1 MRLTAGNKPTG
12 RVKAQ
17 SAVFLVA
24 AAAALGCAATT
35 STSPE
40 RAAPVPESSARLV
53 ALPSAPP
60 PPAAPVP
67 TVPERLL
74 QPGTTLTLTDIVE
87 VALQNNPLTR
97 ASYLQARSAA
107 ASLGAERSAYYPK
120 LDATVSAARGNF
132 GITDSGTDATLTAYG
147 PSITLDMLL
156 LDMGGRAA
164 DVEAARLGL
173 LAADWV
179 HNATVQSVILNVQL
193 TYVGYLDAKGQLEA
207 ANASV
212 KTAQAA
218 LDAATVRHDAGVATI
233 AEVLLAKTALSQEQL
248 AVDTLNGQVMAL
260 RGSLATAMGLPATT
274 PYDVGALPEEMPF
287 ELADRA
293 VEPLIAQA
301 RAQRPDLAAA
311 LVDVEK
317 AATHIRSVR
326 ADGLPALS
334 ASATA
339 GRTYYDPTTYGSHG
353 DSWSARL
360 LLTVPLFTGFEN
372 KYNVT
377 RAREDAAVAQ
387 AQAETLD
394 QQIILEVWT
403 SYYGLKTADQL
414 VRTSRDLL
422 ASAEQSERVA
432 FGRYREGVG
441 TIIDLLAA
449 QSALAGARS
458 QEIRARAQWFAAL
471 ARLAFDTGMV
481 SPVLQAKVTLTEEK
495 IEP

>member
-1 MRLTAGNKPTG
+1 MRRNAGTIPKA
-12 RVKAQ
+12 RVAMRP
-17 SAVFLVA
+17 AAFLVA
-24 AAAALGCAATT
+24 ATAALGCATT
-35 STSPE
+35 PAQPRE
-40 RAAPVPESSARLV
+40 RTAPVPESSARAV
-53 ALPSAPP
+53 AIPSPP
-60 PPAAPVP
+60 PPLEVSLPAI
-67 TVPERLL
+67 PERLL
-74 QPGTTLTLTDIVE
+74 QPGTTLKLDDIVE

-97 ASYLQARSAA
+97 TSFLRARAA
-107 ASLGAERSAYYPK
+107 AAALGAERSAYFPR
-120 LDATVSAARGNF
+120 LDGAVSAARGNF
-132 GITDSGTDATLTAYG
+132 GITGAGADATLTTYG
-147 PSITLDMLL
+147 PSVTLSMLL

-164 DVEAARLGL
+164 DVEEARLEL

-218 LDAATVRHDAGVATI
+218 LDAATVRHEAGVGTI
-233 AEVLLAKTALSQEQL
+233 AEVLLAKTALSQAQL

-274 PYDVGALPEEMPF
+274 PYDVGALPGEMPF

-301 RAQRPDLAAA
+301 RSRRPELAAA
-311 LVDVEK
+311 LVDAEK
-317 AATHIRSVR
+317 AATHVR
-326 ADGLPALS
+326 AVRAEALPTLT
-334 ASATA
+334 ASAAA
-339 GRTYYDPTTYGSHG
+339 GRTYYDPTTYGSEG

-360 LLTVPLFTGFEN
+360 LLTIPLFTGFEAR
-372 KYNVT
+372 YNVMK
-377 RAREDAAVAQ
+377 AREDAAAVQ

-394 QQIILEVWT
+394 QQVILEVWT

-471 ARLAFDTGMV
+471 ARLAHDTGMA
-481 SPVLQAKVTLTEEK
+481 SPVLQAGVAVTEERT
-495 IEP
+495 EP

>member
-1 MRLTAGNKPTG
+1 MRRNAGTIPKA
-12 RVKAQ
+12 RVAMRP
-17 SAVFLVA
+17 AAFLVA
-24 AAAALGCAATT
+24 ATAALGCATT
-35 STSPE
+35 PAQPRE
-40 RAAPVPESSARLV
+40 RTAPVPESSARAV
-53 ALPSAPP
+53 AIPSPP
-60 PPAAPVP
+60 PPLEVSLPAI
-67 TVPERLL
+67 PERLL
-74 QPGTTLTLTDIVE
+74 QPGTTLKLDDIVE

-97 ASYLQARSAA
+97 TSFLRARAA
-107 ASLGAERSAYYPK
+107 AAALGAERSAYFPR
-120 LDATVSAARGNF
+120 LDGAVSAARGNF
-132 GITDSGTDATLTAYG
+132 GITGAGADATLTTYG
-147 PSITLDMLL
+147 PSVTLSMLL

-164 DVEAARLGL
+164 DVEEARLEL

-218 LDAATVRHDAGVATI
+218 LDAATVRHEAGVGTI
-233 AEVLLAKTALSQEQL
+233 AEVLLAKTALSQAQL

-274 PYDVGALPEEMPF
+274 PYDVGALPGEMPF

-301 RAQRPDLAAA
+301 RSRRPELAAA
-311 LVDVEK
+311 LVDAEK
-317 AATHIRSVR
+317 AATHVRSVR
-326 ADGLPALS
+326 AEALPTLT
-334 ASATA
+334 ASAAA
-339 GRTYYDPTTYGSHG
+339 GRTYYDPTTYGSEG

-360 LLTVPLFTGFEN
+360 LLTIPLFTGFEAR
-372 KYNVT
+372 YNVMK
-377 RAREDAAVAQ
+377 AREDAAAVQ

-394 QQIILEVWT
+394 QQVILEVWT

-471 ARLAFDTGMV
+471 ARLAHDTGMA
-481 SPVLQAKVTLTEEK
+481 SPVLQAGVAVTEERT
-495 IEP
+495 EP

>member
-1 MRLTAGNKPTG
+1 MRPAAL
-12 RVKAQ
+12 
-17 SAVFLVA
+17 LVA
-24 AAAALGCAATT
+24 ATAALGCATT
-35 STSPE
+35 PAQPRE
-40 RAAPVPESSARLV
+40 RTAPVPESSARAV
-53 ALPSAPP
+53 AIPSPP
-60 PPAAPVP
+60 PPIEVSPPVIP
-67 TVPERLL
+67 GRLL
-74 QPGTTLTLTDIVE
+74 QPGTTLKLDDIVE

-97 ASYLQARSAA
+97 ASFLRARSAA
-107 ASLGAERSAYYPK
+107 AALGAERSAYFPR
-120 LDATVSAARGNF
+120 LDGTVSATRGNF
-132 GITDSGTDATLTAYG
+132 GITDAGADATLTTYG
-147 PSITLDMLL
+147 PGVTLSMLL

-164 DVEAARLGL
+164 DIEEARLEL

-212 KTAQAA
+212 TTARAA
-218 LDAATVRHDAGVATI
+218 LDAATVRHEAGVGTI
-233 AEVLLAKTALSQEQL
+233 AEVLLAKTALSQAQL
-248 AVDTLNGQVMAL
+248 AVDTLSGQVMAL

-274 PYDVGALPEEMPF
+274 PYDVGALPGEMPF

-301 RAQRPDLAAA
+301 RAQRPELAAA
-311 LVDVEK
+311 LVDAEK
-317 AATHIRSVR
+317 AATHVRSVR
-326 ADGLPALS
+326 AEALPALT
-334 ASATA
+334 ASAAA
-339 GRTYYDPTTYGSHG
+339 GRTYYDPTTYGSEG

-360 LLTVPLFTGFEN
+360 LLTIPLFTGFEA
-372 KYNVT
+372 KYNVMK
-377 RAREDAAVAQ
+377 AREDAAAAL

-394 QQIILEVWT
+394 QQVILEVWT

-422 ASAEQSERVA
+422 ASAEQSEKVA

-471 ARLAFDTGMV
+471 ARLAHDTGMV
-481 SPVLQAKVTLTEEK
+481 SPVLQAGVAVTEEGT
-495 IEP
+495 EP